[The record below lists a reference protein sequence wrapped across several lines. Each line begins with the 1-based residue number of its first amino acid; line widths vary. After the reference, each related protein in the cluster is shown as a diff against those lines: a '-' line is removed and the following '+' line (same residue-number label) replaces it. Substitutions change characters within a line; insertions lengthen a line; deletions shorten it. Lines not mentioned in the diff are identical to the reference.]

1 MDRGAADKAVP
12 LSAQHDLIRT
22 SYAARRR
29 FQQERRGGT
38 GHGVERRR
46 ARAVP
51 RPAYGEVSPDGQD
64 HFKVVATKIGEM
76 IAVEPNL
83 RASDLA
89 TVTRRTL
96 VMFSVDDL
104 MTMTHAVETYE
115 ALPNA
120 EFAVVPGTSH
130 FLTQEKPHS

>member
-1 MDRGAADKAVP
+1 MEWNVDE
-12 LSAQHDLIRT
+12 LAQFL
-22 SYAARRR
+22 
-29 FQQERRGGT
+29 GL
-38 GHGVERRR
+38 
-46 ARAVP
+46 
-51 RPAYGEVSPDGQD
+51 AYGEVSPDGQD